1 MENAEKSDK
10 NEKLFLSRR
19 LSSEYLVSSRVFGI
33 AKMFKIIIF
42 TSYGNY
48 NSRDELRQYSNLWQL
63 LASCISHIPMFHLD
77 LDKLFLLQR
86 ACADV
91 TRNVC

>member
-10 NEKLFLSRR
+10 NEKLFRSCR
-19 LSSEYLVSSRVFGI
+19 LSGKYLVSSRAFDI

-48 NSRDELRQYSNLWQL
+48 NSGDESRQYLNLWQL
-63 LASCISHIPMFHLD
+63 LASCISHRGMFHSD